1 MRYVTFTLHPKEGNQ
16 WSEEGI
22 RNLHRRTPAKTGA
35 TDRKKEIDNCIKN
48 CTPIEVEYYVSN
60 EFIEFLTEYKKSGL
74 PQNITAIIK
83 ELRDR
88 KWKKEQEE
96 QMTKKENHST

>member
-1 MRYVTFTLHPKEGNQ
+1 
-16 WSEEGI
+16 
-22 RNLHRRTPAKTGA
+22 
-35 TDRKKEIDNCIKN
+35 
-48 CTPIEVEYYVSN
+48 VEYYVSN

-83 ELRDR
+83 ELKDR

-96 QMTKKENHST
+96 QMTKKGNHST